1 MKLPRVSLKL
11 VLMLSFVVQ
20 TCVAVGLVSL
30 VSYRNNREDIANLA
44 EQLQKE
50 VSLRVVQHLDQYL
63 RLPHKINQMN
73 AEAIAQGVL
82 STKNFDQLCQV
93 FLTQMRAFP
102 VGYINFGN
110 PKGEFIGIERLDDG
124 QLLINKAEVKTG
136 TTNLYIY
143 DTQGKLLKIDP
154 TNSVLSNE
162 EWYADAVRAKQPVWS
177 DIYTWDDKPNVLSIS
192 ASMPIYDRQNRLAGV
207 IGVDLILSQFSQ
219 FLNEIKLT
227 PRSRIFVVE
236 RSGLLIASSGDVEP
250 FRISSKGRAV
260 RLNTSDSPDPL
271 TRSTSNFLV
280 NRFGSLANT
289 DTQKQLVFRD
299 NQEQFFVKVT
309 PYRDEYGLDWLIVV
323 AVPEMDFMS
332 QVHENMRLTQI
343 LWSITGAIA
352 LVIGLLTARWIARPI
367 YRLSEEAQNIAQ
379 DPEFAG
385 ANWQVDRRAESSW
398 IQELGGLSWSF
409 NQMASRLQE
418 VLDKLHQ
425 QAYYD
430 PLTGTA
436 NQNLLSKRIQECLE
450 RSQDFALLHL
460 DIDRFQS
467 LKYAYGHQIAEH
479 LLVEISRRLS
489 QCLSPKDTL
498 ARIGIDSFAIL
509 FCDLA
514 DRQAIAV
521 KAEVVHQQIDAPL
534 PINGSL
540 VTNTTSIGVVSSQLG
555 ETAPETYL
563 HAADTAMH
571 YAKLWGKG
579 KTVYY
584 NPGMQTLV
592 AERLQLETDLKQAIS
607 QQQLHLNY
615 QPIIDMRTG
624 KVVSFEA
631 LVRWQHPRRGMMPPN
646 KFIAIAEETGLII
659 PLGKWVMSAAC
670 EQILRLHNNLPEKF
684 PLSIGVN
691 ISEVQLRYPQL
702 ISEVDELVQTVP
714 PKSLKLELTETCLM
728 ENTDVM
734 QGILEELKS
743 RSIQLL
749 IDDFGTG
756 YSSLSYL
763 QRLPVDTLKI
773 DRSFITGIEHNPR
786 HLDITRA
793 IITLAHSL
801 GMDVVAE
808 GIENPYQVE
817 ILTKLGCE
825 YGQGYYFSPPLPES
839 AVIPFLEKPK
849 SWL

>member
-30 VSYRNNREDIANLA
+30 ISYRNNREDIANLA
-44 EQLQKE
+44 EQLQQE

-73 AEAIAQGVL
+73 AEAIAKGVL
-82 STKNFDQLCQV
+82 STKNFAQLCQV
-93 FLTQMRAFP
+93 FLAQMRAFP

-110 PKGEFIGIERLDDG
+110 PQGEFIGIERLDDG
-124 QLLINKAEVKTG
+124 QLLINKAELKTG
-136 TTNLYIY
+136 TSQLRTYNLQGQLLQTN
-143 DTQGKLLKIDP
+143 P
-154 TNSVLSNE
+154 TNPVLSDE
-162 EWYADAVRAKQPVWS
+162 EWYADAVRAQQPVWS
-177 DIYTWDDKPNVLSIS
+177 DIYTWEDKPNVISIS
-192 ASMPIYDRQNRLAGV
+192 ASMPIYDRQNRLEGV

-236 RSGLLIASSGDVEP
+236 RSGLLIASSGDTAP
-250 FRISSKGRAV
+250 FQISNGRAV

-271 TRSTSNFLV
+271 TRSASNFLV

-289 DTQKQLVFRD
+289 DTQKQLAFSED
-299 NQEQFFVKVT
+299 QEQFFVKVT

-332 QVHENMRLTQI
+332 QVHENMRLTLI

-385 ANWQVDRRAESSW
+385 ANWQIDRRAESSW
-398 IQELGGLSWSF
+398 IRELGGLSWSF

-436 NQNLLSKRIQECLE
+436 NQHLLSKRIQECLE
-450 RSQDFALLHL
+450 RSQDFVLLHL

-467 LKYAYGHQIAEH
+467 LKYAYGHQIAE
-479 LLVEISRRLS
+479 LMLVEISRRLS

-498 ARIGIDSFAIL
+498 ARIGVDAFAIL

-514 DRQAIAV
+514 DRQAVAV
-521 KAEVVHQQIDAPL
+521 KAEAVHQQIDAPL
-534 PINGSL
+534 TINGSL
-540 VTNTTSIGVVSSQLG
+540 VTNTSSIGVVSSQLG

-592 AERLQLETDLKQAIS
+592 AERLQLETDLKQAIAEE
-607 QQQLHLNY
+607 QLHLNY
-615 QPIIDMRTG
+615 QPIIDMQTG
-624 KVVSFEA
+624 RVVSFEA
-631 LVRWQHPRRGMMPPN
+631 LVRWQHPRRGMMPPS
-646 KFIAIAEETGLII
+646 KFIAIAEETELII
-659 PLGKWVMSAAC
+659 PLGRWVMSAAC
-670 EQILRLHNNLPEKF
+670 AQILRLHHHLPEKF

-691 ISEVQLRYPQL
+691 ISEVQLRYPHL

-714 PKSLKLELTETCLM
+714 PRSLKLELTETCLM

-808 GIENPYQVE
+808 GLENPYQVE
-817 ILTKLGCE
+817 ILAKLGCE

-839 AVIPFLEKPK
+839 AVIPFLETAPN
-849 SWL
+849 WL

>member
-11 VLMLSFVVQ
+11 ILILSFAVQ
-20 TCVAVGLVSL
+20 TCLAVGLVSFIF
-30 VSYRNNREDIANLA
+30 YRNSRQDIANLA

-50 VSLRVVQHLDQYL
+50 VSLRVVQELDHYL
-63 RLPHKINQMN
+63 SLPHKINQIN
-73 AEAIAQGVL
+73 AKAIAQGVL

-93 FLTQMRAFP
+93 FLAQMQAFP

-110 PKGEFIGIERLDDG
+110 PRGEFIGIERLDDG
-124 QLLINKAEVKTG
+124 QLRINKIQAKTG
-136 TTNLYIY
+136 ISNLLIY
-143 DTQGKLLKIDP
+143 DTQGRLLEANP
-154 TNSVLSNE
+154 NSPVLINE
-162 EWYADAVRAKQPVWS
+162 AWYTDAVQAQQPIWS
-177 DIYTWDDKPNVLSIS
+177 DIYTWEDKPDVISIS
-192 ASMPIYDRQNRLAGV
+192 ASMPIYDRQNQLEGV
-207 IGVDLILSQFSQ
+207 IGVDLILSQFSD
-219 FLNEIKLT
+219 FLNDIQLT
-227 PRSRIFVVE
+227 PRSRIFLVE
-236 RSGLLIASSGDVEP
+236 RSGLLIASSGKVIP
-250 FRISSKGRAV
+250 FQIRDGKAV
-260 RLNTSDSPDPL
+260 RLNASDSPDPM
-271 TRSTSNFLV
+271 TRSASNFLV

-289 DTQKQLVFRD
+289 DTHKQLVFTD
-299 NQEQFFVKVT
+299 NQEQFFVRVT

-323 AVPEMDFMS
+323 AVPEMDFMA
-332 QVHENMRLTQI
+332 QVHENTRLTWV
-343 LWSITGAIA
+343 LWLMTGVIA

-367 YRLSEEAQNIAQ
+367 YRLSEETQNIAQ
-379 DPEFAG
+379 DLEFAS
-385 ANWQVDRRAESSW
+385 ANWQIDRRAESSW
-398 IQELGGLSWSF
+398 IRELGGLSWSF

-430 PLTGTA
+430 PLTGIA
-436 NQNLLSKRIQECLE
+436 NQNLLSKRIKECIE
-450 RSQDFALLHL
+450 RSQDFVLFSL
-460 DIDRFQS
+460 DIDRFKS

-498 ARIGIDSFAIL
+498 ARIGVDAFGIL

-521 KAEVVHQQIDAPL
+521 KAEALHQQIVAPL
-534 PINGSL
+534 AINGSL
-540 VTNTTSIGVVSSQLG
+540 ISNPSSIGVVSSQIG

-579 KTVYY
+579 KTVFY

-592 AERLQLETDLKQAIS
+592 AERLQLEADLKQAIAAE
-607 QQQLHLNY
+607 QLHLNY
-615 QPIIDMRTG
+615 QPIVSMQTG
-624 KVVSFEA
+624 RIVSFEA
-631 LVRWQHPRRGMMPPN
+631 LVRWQHPRRGMMPPH
-646 KFIAIAEETGLII
+646 KFISIAEETGLII
-659 PLGKWVMSAAC
+659 PLGRWVMSAAC
-670 EQILRLHNNLPEKF
+670 QQILRLHNDLPDQF

-691 ISEVQLRYPQL
+691 ISEVQLRDPQL
-702 ISEVDELVQTVP
+702 IAEVDELVQTVP
-714 PKSLKLELTETCLM
+714 PHSLKLELTETCLM

-763 QRLPVDTLKI
+763 QRLPVDSLKI
-773 DRSFITGIEHNPR
+773 DRSFITGIEHNQR

-808 GIENPYQVE
+808 GIENPYQAE
-817 ILTKLGCE
+817 ILANLGCE
-825 YGQGYYFSPPLPES
+825 YGQGYYFSPPMPES
-839 AVIPFLEKPK
+839 AVIPFLQKPQ